1 MTKKVDTNN
10 LDEIMKQHLE
20 QTYGVGFENVGSM
33 MQDAFN
39 NALSGLEEEI
49 DIEAIQNQV
58 PGVDTKAILEQA
70 KKAKEEAL
78 INGNDAIMKQSEA
91 MAQALNEQFFGGTP
105 EGNVSYED
113 LMAKQMEMIN
123 SMMGGNSMNGMPNMS
138 DFNNTIFGEVSLDKI
153 YELIKKMYEELPE
166 GKIEVVRGDD
176 PYIRHFEILLSG
188 MLTYLN
194 GHESNTLAVEEDDE
208 FFKEKVDYILSE
220 IWGIT
225 NKKETFETIAW
236 LLNSGH
242 TEEYLNYQDGQ
253 SYEEFINEESDE
265 EDIEIAKNGFE
276 FAQFFKGKL
285 PENIM
290 LGWDYG
296 RASMICRWAY
306 YLGYISEE
314 ETWGILDH
322 IASVMISNFKS
333 WKEYGISYIIGG
345 LFWTY
350 RKDPEGVY
358 DRYQETI
365 GALEGL
371 LTDEDEDD
379 GDWLLNPWISDVQ

>member
-1 MTKKVDTNN
+1 MAKKVNTNN
-10 LDEIMKQHLE
+10 LDEMMKQHLE

-33 MQDAFN
+33 MQDVFN

-49 DIEAIQNQV
+49 DIEAIQEQV
-58 PGVDTKAILEQA
+58 PGVDTKTILEQA
-70 KKAKEEAL
+70 KKAKEEAV
-78 INGNDAIMKQSEA
+78 IKGNDAIMKQSEA
-91 MAQALNEQFFGGTP
+91 MTQALNEQFFGGTP
-105 EGNVSYED
+105 GGNVSYED

-123 SMMGGNSMNGMPNMS
+123 KMMGGNSVDGMPSMS
-138 DFNNTIFGEVSLDKI
+138 DFNNAVFGEVSLDKV
-153 YELIKKMYEELPE
+153 YELIQKMYEELPD
-166 GKIEVVRGDD
+166 GDIKVVKNDD
-176 PYIRHFEILLSG
+176 SYIRHFEILLSG

-225 NKKETFETIAW
+225 NKEETFETIGW

-242 TEEYLNYQDGQ
+242 TEEYLNYQNGKN
-253 SYEEFINEESDE
+253 YEEFITENSDE
-265 EDIEIAKNGFE
+265 EDVEIAKNGFE
-276 FAQFFKGKL
+276 FAQFFKDKL
-285 PENIM
+285 PENII

-306 YLGYISEE
+306 FLGYISEE
-314 ETWGILDH
+314 ETWEILDH

-358 DRYQETI
+358 DRYQETV

-371 LTDEDEDD
+371 LNDEDEDD
-379 GDWLLNPWISDVQ
+379 GDWLFNPWIKDVQ